1 MNYKHFNED
10 TRVKFP
16 ATIQFLRLG
25 YSYQS
30 LKDEQPDFETK
41 VFLKRFKAALENI
54 NGREIEDDELFALR
68 SDIARMIK
76 NNDLGKEFY
85 NRLLSSEYPLKLIDF
100 DNIEN
105 NDFAVVDEL
114 PFSIKE
120 HTEEGSFRPDI
131 NILINGMPL
140 AFLEVKKP
148 NNEGGIQVEFNR
160 MINKRLSNDEYKRF
174 FNLIQVVSFSNNMEY
189 EDADDEVAEEVKAGS
204 FYTTPNGFN
213 TSFSF
218 FREDIVGYHANY
230 KFREISEETIKY
242 VVEDGGYDPS
252 ETDTEEFKAAL
263 SDLTPCNRF
272 ITSFY
277 DKERFLYLLHYGLMY
292 LTEIKKI
299 HNETLNKDEEIPIKQ
314 KHIMRYPQ
322 FFATRAIIKRL
333 GEPQKNG
340 IIRHTQGSGKTALS
354 AFSNR
359 AIKDYFGKKKVNAR
373 FFFIVD
379 RLDLMA
385 QATIEFTNRG
395 FKVINVENKIE
406 FAKELKKPLD
416 EQNDGIGTICV
427 VNIHKLMEESKM
439 PVVENDYKIKT
450 QRIFFVDEAHRSY
463 TSTGE
468 FYKNLMTCDANG
480 IYIAMTGTPLL
491 TKKERS
497 NLKFGDYIHKYFY
510 DKSIADG
517 YTLRI
522 KKEQIDTT
530 AKKEIR
536 ENLEIEN
543 KDLNSADVYESNDY
557 IEGVSKYIEK
567 DFRNFRFVNTDD
579 SIGGMI
585 VCRSNPQ
592 AKKIHEWFKHN
603 SQLSTGL
610 VLSDSEDSA
619 TQNDINKQ
627 NQLNFR
633 ENGFPDILVVH
644 FMLTTGYDVKRL
656 KKMYLLRGP
665 KAQNLLQTISRVNR
679 PYKSPKGKVYQ
690 YGYIVDFVDIEE
702 EYNHTLDA
710 YIKELEADMG
720 GEDGEGGSLSGLVVD
735 KDDIKKKFD
744 KLVEELKR
752 FIRQDNIEVFVT
764 DMEMYNKEALYK
776 IRKLLTSVKE
786 CSIEFKLSRADEY
799 SKFIDDDRLNKY
811 LKAVNDRISFVNL
824 NSNPVSTLDILNNEE
839 VVKIIYEF
847 IKTKVSVI
855 VLSKFIPNGVDGA
868 EYDEFKKTV
877 EDISNEIKKNKNK
890 KDIKIQKLDE
900 LLQKIFEKLSV
911 AEYASIEELTDE
923 LKKAYEAAKKINEE
937 NDRVAAMYGGSYAF
951 VKTLGDSVVETKIN
965 RSDIEEL
972 LKIIYENIKDTVS
985 DDVLLLQ
992 GKKGFV
998 DSTKS
1003 RVTKTLIKNG
1013 LYKSVKS
1020 SYDEIIS
1027 MLYSYLLIYKE
1038 SV

>member
-1 MNYKHFNED
+1 MIYLHFNED

-16 ATIQFLRLG
+16 ATVQFLRLG
-25 YSYQS
+25 YEYQS
-30 LKDEQPDFETK
+30 LNDAVIDFDTK
-41 VFLKRFKAALENI
+41 IFMNRFKPALEKI
-54 NGREIEDDELFALR
+54 NN
-68 SDIARMIK
+68 RMIDDSEILELKNDLGRMLK

-85 NRLLSSEYPLKLIDF
+85 NRLISNEYSIKLIDF
-100 DNIEN
+100 DNIKN

-120 HTEEGSFRPDI
+120 HSEEGSFRPDI

-148 NNEGGIQVEFNR
+148 NNEGGIQVEFVR
-160 MINKRLSNDEYKRF
+160 MIDKRLQNDEYKKF
-174 FNLIQVVSFSNNMEY
+174 FNMIQIVSFSNNMEY
-189 EDADDEVAEEVKAGS
+189 EDADDEVADEVKAGS
-204 FYTTPNGFN
+204 FYTTPNGSN

-218 FREDIVGYHANY
+218 FREDITGYHSNY
-230 KFREISEETIKY
+230 KFCEVNEDTIKY
-242 VVEDGGYDPS
+242 IVKDGEYNPD
-252 ETDTEEFKAAL
+252 ETDTEEFKKAL
-263 SDLTPCNRF
+263 LDTTPCNRF

-277 DKERFLYLLHYGLMY
+277 DKERFLYLLRYGIMY

-299 HNETLNKDEEIPIKQ
+299 HNETYNTYEEIPLKQ

-333 GEPQKNG
+333 GEKDKNG
-340 IIRHTQGSGKTALS
+340 IIWHTQGSGKTALS

-359 AIKDYFGKKKVNAR
+359 VIRDYFGKKKINAR

-379 RLDLMA
+379 RLDLMR
-385 QATIEFTNRG
+385 QATTEFTNRG
-395 FKVINVENKIE
+395 FHVVNVQNKTE

-416 EQNDGIGTICV
+416 DQYDGIGTICV
-427 VNIHKLMEESKM
+427 VNIHKIMEESKM
-439 PVVENDYKIKT
+439 PIAQNDYKVQT

-463 TSTGE
+463 SCTGE
-468 FYKNLMTCDANG
+468 FYKNLMTCDRNG

-522 KKEQIDTT
+522 KKEQIDTI
-530 AKKEIR
+530 AKKEIK

-543 KDLNSADVYESNDY
+543 KDLNSADVYESNGY

-567 DFRNFRFVNTDD
+567 DFRNFRLVNTDD
-579 SIGGMI
+579 LIGGMI

-592 AKKIHEWFKHN
+592 AKKIHEWFKAN
-603 SQLSTGL
+603 SQLTTGL
-610 VLSDSEDSA
+610 VLSDSEDSV

-679 PYKSPKGKVYQ
+679 PYKSPNGKIYQ

-702 EYNHTLDA
+702 EYSHTLDA
-710 YIKELEADMG
+710 YIKELEADIG

-735 KDDIKKKFD
+735 KEDIKKKFD
-744 KLVEELKR
+744 RLVDELKR
-752 FIRQDNIEVFVT
+752 FIKVDNIELFVD
-764 DMEMYNKEALYK
+764 DMQYYNKEALYK
-776 IRKLLTSVKE
+776 IKKLLVSVKE

-799 SKFIDDDRLNKY
+799 SILIDDDRLNKY
-811 LKAVNDRISFVNL
+811 LKAVNDRISFTNL
-824 NSNPVSTLDILNNEE
+824 HSNPINTLDILNNEE
-839 VVKIIYEF
+839 VIKIIYEF
-847 IKTKVSVI
+847 IRTKTSVI
-855 VLSKFIPNGVDGA
+855 DLSKFIPNNEDSA
-868 EYDEFKKTV
+868 NFEKAV
-877 EDISNEIKKNKNK
+877 EDVQAEIKKNKNK

-900 LLQKIFEKLSV
+900 LLQKIFEKLSFN
-911 AEYASIEELTDE
+911 EYSSIEGLTDE
-923 LKKAYEAAKKINEE
+923 LRKAYEEAKKINEE
-937 NDRVAAMYGGSYAF
+937 NDRIASMYGGSYAF
-951 VKTLGDSVVETKIN
+951 VKTLNDSVIDTNID
-965 RSDIEEL
+965 RSDLEEM
-972 LKIIYENIKDTVS
+972 LKVVYQNILDSVN
-985 DDVLLLQ
+985 DNILLLQ

-998 DSTKS
+998 DSTKQK
-1003 RVTKTLIKNG
+1003 VTIELIKSG
-1013 LYKSVKS
+1013 LFTKVKS
-1020 SYDEIIS
+1020 SYDEILG
-1027 MLYSYLLIYKE
+1027 MLYNYLLIYNE
-1038 SV
+1038 VI